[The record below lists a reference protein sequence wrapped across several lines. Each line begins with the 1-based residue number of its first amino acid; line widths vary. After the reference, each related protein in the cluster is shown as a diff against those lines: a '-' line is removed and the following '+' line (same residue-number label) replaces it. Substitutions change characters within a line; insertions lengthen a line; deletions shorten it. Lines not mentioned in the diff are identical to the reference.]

1 MMGLFSRE
9 THTVHNPRVYL
20 TLVNRHFKVFF
31 KNKISVVFSL
41 LVPMITLIIYIV
53 FLRQLQ
59 VNAID
64 SNIGSIIKEIG
75 IDIKNMDALKQHSH
89 LLADAWMLSGIVAVS
104 CISVSLNTC
113 TIMINDRQ
121 TGVNKDF
128 VSSPISRR
136 SINFSYL
143 IFNIL
148 ATFLICFC
156 VLLVAYIYLGF
167 VGGFHISIGHTF
179 LLIPILLLSV
189 VSASLITC
197 FIASFMT
204 SFNTYNS
211 VSVIISSGSG
221 FLIGAFMPV
230 SMLPGIARN
239 IPLFFPGTYSAG
251 LLRTFCLQDYYAN
264 FANYL
269 KTAEGLSEADIN
281 KITESLNNTIS
292 MNINFFGH
300 QVTPAYMVLAILA
313 GIALFMILNYI
324 FLDRNLRSTLHGRI
338 RLRKNK

>member
-1 MMGLFSRE
+1 MELFSRE
-9 THTVHNPRVYL
+9 VHTVHNPRVYL

-64 SNIGSIIKEIG
+64 SNIGNIISELG
-75 IDIKNMDALKQHSH
+75 IVIKNMDGLKQHSH

-136 SINFSYL
+136 SINVSYL

-148 ATFLICFC
+148 ATFLINFC
-156 VLLVAYIYLGF
+156 VLLVAYIYLGA
-167 VGGFHISIGHTF
+167 VGGFHISVGHTL
-179 LLIPILLLSV
+179 LLIPILLLST

-211 VSVIISSGSG
+211 VSVIVSSGSG
-221 FLIGAFMPV
+221 FLIGAFMPI
-230 SMLPGIARN
+230 SMLPGVARN

-251 LLRTFCLQDYYAN
+251 LLRTFCLQDYYIN
-264 FANYL
+264 FSNYL
-269 KTAEGLSEADIN
+269 RTVEHLTEQEIE
-281 KITESLNNTIS
+281 KIETSLNNTIS
-292 MNINFFGH
+292 MNIDFFGH
-300 QVTPAYMVLAILA
+300 QVTPGYMVLAIF
-313 GIALFMILNYI
+313 LFIILFIILNYI

-338 RLRKNK
+338 RFRKNK